1 MCLFFFWVYVF
12 NTYQFFLPVLKLF
25 CVETKD
31 LVLFESRSLN
41 DHGKFLRLQWVTV
54 MNCVSPCGGACSF
67 CPREDTFLPK
77 RETAQR
83 RQRQAYEFKNS
94 LINRIRSRAVSKA
107 TEKCCLIRNKKQIN
121 KKVILFAYQWKHKL
135 KDFELLKI
143 FSKFAWRQLY
153 SHQGL
158 LWQRLQAYFQIIL
171 IKQMRNNTPTHSV
184 LHIIKWDFCKKLIFP
199 PPHTASVVVSKLS
212 PGDTSC

>member
-1 MCLFFFWVYVF
+1 MIM
-12 NTYQFFLPVLKLF
+12 
-25 CVETKD
+25 E
-31 LVLFESRSLN
+31 
-41 DHGKFLRLQWVTV
+41 
-54 MNCVSPCGGACSF
+54 
-67 CPREDTFLPK
+67 
-77 RETAQR
+77 
-83 RQRQAYEFKNS
+83 NS
-94 LINRIRSRAVSKA
+94 LGCSGWQLWTVSVPVVELVPSVQGKTPSFQKEKQHKGGRDRPMSSRTAWSTELDPNSLQSNREMLSHK
-107 TEKCCLIRNKKQIN
+107 KKKQIN

-158 LWQRLQAYFQIIL
+158 LWQRLRAYFQIIL

-212 PGDTSC
+212 PGDMSC